1 MGLFWRVIAVLV
13 ACMLPVPALADPL
26 PRSLLILDQSDVR
39 GPFYYEIF
47 SALRS
52 TVNGSAAAPVTIYAE
67 SLNLIRFP
75 SAVYEE
81 SLTRHLQVKYQGRQI
96 GVIVAIGV
104 ATLEYVLRWRTTLW
118 PGIPVVFSL
127 VDEDSFARLRLP
139 PDVTGSIMKFPLADM
154 MKAARAVV
162 PDLRA
167 VAFVGDSWESQTTYR
182 HWKNEIPIETAG
194 LEVIDLTGMT
204 MRAVRQR
211 VAVLPEHTAILY
223 SSMISDGEGALY
235 TPSDALK
242 LVAETSNRPI
252 VISAETY
259 LGYGG
264 IGGFLMTPSLI
275 GRSAAKLAMR
285 ILDGENP
292 TSIPAAAGEMVRPIF
307 DWRQMQR
314 WGISEASLPPGSEI
328 RFREPTAWDRYRP
341 QILAIVAIMLLQA
354 AIIIALFHERRKRH
368 RAEVE
373 ARDRMSELAHMNRRS
388 TVGEMSASL
397 AHELNQP
404 LGAILAHTETAEMVV
419 NSPSPDMDLIKEI
432 VADIKRADMRAAEI
446 IQRLRS
452 ILKKA
457 PYETMDFDLNEVVR
471 EVFDFL
477 AVQAGERGVVL
488 SNVPAEQT
496 LQVHGDRIQIQQVIL
511 NLIVNGMEAMADAL
525 GAQRKIIGRTA
536 QLDDGF
542 AEISI
547 SDSGP
552 GISPDN
558 LRKIFDPFFTTKTE
572 GMGMGLSIVRTI
584 AEAHGGRIWAENHT
598 AGGAVFRLVLPLANV
613 VQQSA

>member
-1 MGLFWRVIAVLV
+1 
-13 ACMLPVPALADPL
+13 
-26 PRSLLILDQSDVR
+26 
-39 GPFYYEIF
+39 
-47 SALRS
+47 
-52 TVNGSAAAPVTIYAE
+52 
-67 SLNLIRFP
+67 
-75 SAVYEE
+75 
-81 SLTRHLQVKYQGRQI
+81 
-96 GVIVAIGV
+96 
-104 ATLEYVLRWRTTLW
+104 
-118 PGIPVVFSL
+118 
-127 VDEDSFARLRLP
+127 
-139 PDVTGSIMKFPLADM
+139 
-154 MKAARAVV
+154 
-162 PDLRA
+162 
-167 VAFVGDSWESQTTYR
+167 
-182 HWKNEIPIETAG
+182 
-194 LEVIDLTGMT
+194 
-204 MRAVRQR
+204 
-211 VAVLPEHTAILY
+211 
-223 SSMISDGEGALY
+223 
-235 TPSDALK
+235 
-242 LVAETSNRPI
+242 
-252 VISAETY
+252 
-259 LGYGG
+259 
-264 IGGFLMTPSLI
+264 
-275 GRSAAKLAMR
+275 
-285 ILDGENP
+285 
-292 TSIPAAAGEMVRPIF
+292 
-307 DWRQMQR
+307 
-314 WGISEASLPPGSEI
+314 
-328 RFREPTAWDRYRP
+328 
-341 QILAIVAIMLLQA
+341 
-354 AIIIALFHERRKRH
+354 
-368 RAEVE
+368 
-373 ARDRMSELAHMNRRS
+373 MSELAHMNRRS